1 MARKMAKYFILCALV
16 FFFIG
21 VVEGLMFP
29 SSFKLRAFYAMLWG
43 VSPEHL
49 KPFFDHFL
57 VKIHTH
63 ITLVGWVSSA
73 LMGILYFIAPQISG
87 KEKYVAW
94 AAYGNLGLHV
104 IGLVLMTLGFR
115 LLGVTGLS
123 AGYTYGTPEFRSVA
137 DSLKWFVLLG
147 GISIAISGLLFA
159 WNIARTLCAVQGKMD
174 MRASQA

>member
-16 FFFIG
+16 FFLIG

-43 VSPEHL
+43 VSPDHL
-49 KPFFDHFL
+49 KSFFDHFL

-87 KEKYVAW
+87 KERYAAW

-104 IGLVLMTLGFR
+104 AGLVLMTLGFR
-115 LLGVTGLS
+115 LIGVTGLS
-123 AGYTYGTPEFRSVA
+123 AGFEYGTSDFRSIA
-137 DSLKWFVLLG
+137 EPLKWFVIVG
-147 GISIAISGLLFA
+147 GIGITLSSLLFA
-159 WNIARTLCAVQGKMD
+159 WNMARTLCAVHGNTE
-174 MRASQA
+174 